1 MILGTGTLVSDSSGL
16 VFIGSKPV
24 QHRSIHIHSILVS
37 RCVWNCFTLVS
48 CLESELMKIQD
59 DVGLGVCRGRMT
71 VLDDESVS
79 VTVHVHDLIPTY
91 FWFSCTCFKGA
102 GSEFELV

>member
-1 MILGTGTLVSDSSGL
+1 MILGTWTLVSDWL

-37 RCVWNCFTLVS
+37 RCVWNYFTLVS
-48 CLESELMKIQD
+48 CLESKLMKIQD

-71 VLDDESVS
+71 VLDEESMS

-91 FWFSCTCFKGA
+91 FWFSCSCFKGA